1 MLQFFPAAGE
11 ATANSQFELERG
23 TVVNLHELKYTK
35 THEWVS
41 VSQSPDGKTIA
52 TVGITDF
59 AVQALADLVFIEL
72 PAVGKSVQ
80 AGEPLGQIESVKAVS
95 DIYSPVTGRV
105 VEVNSHLAG
114 HLEDLTA
121 DPFGRGWIARLEV
134 ANPEELSGL
143 LDRVA
148 YEAQCASEAEE
159 H

>member
-1 MLQFFPAAGE
+1 MNP
-11 ATANSQFELERG
+11 
-23 TVVNLHELKYTK
+23 HELKYTK

-41 VSQSPDGKTIA
+41 VAQSPDGKTIA

-72 PAVGKSVQ
+72 PAVGKRLQ

-95 DIYSPVTGRV
+95 DIYSPVTGQV
-105 VEVNSHLAG
+105 VEVNSQLAN

-121 DPFGRGWIARLEV
+121 DPFGRGWIARLEL
-134 ANPEELSGL
+134 AHPEELNGL
-143 LDRVA
+143 LDRTA
-148 YEAQCASEAEE
+148 YEAQCASEAED